1 MKYLYFSD
9 PSTGGE
15 RGFYSAFTDNYFF
28 SHKSIMFYTCLL
40 YDVIWVVSG

>member
-9 PSTGGE
+9 PSIGRE

-28 SHKSIMFYTCLL
+28 SHKVYNVLHMAF
-40 YDVIWVVSG
+40 V